1 MTTAVSNDQKQK
13 WNEAV
18 TEFAQEIHRQYHGL
32 DDSWTTALVEEV
44 KALGLAAEYISKRS
58 LMAAFRNCVGDKRII
73 LPKSEPV
80 LTQEIVD
87 RIKASFPPI
96 IKSVPREISQRDK
109 SALAGIAPQ
118 SGRKTAADRRDADSR
133 SSQNVATAR
142 DLSRLSELRT
152 EYRALKVQA
161 ELAMGENPRNHAST
175 YAIRKSLLAKLNA
188 DPKFKEVRDQS

>member
-80 LTQEIVD
+80 LTQETID
-87 RIKASFPPI
+87 KIRASFPPVV
-96 IKSVPREISQRDK
+96 KYVPKEVSQKEK
-109 SALAGIAPQ
+109 SALAGIARQ
-118 SGRKTAADRRDADSR
+118 TGRVSRGGEMQQRNAEIDDKYAAERKFRET
-133 SSQNVATAR
+133 Q
-142 DLSRLSELRT
+142 RLNS
-152 EYRALKVQA
+152 EYRKAIIDA
-161 ELAMGENPRNHAST
+161 ELLTGRSHAES
-175 YAIRKSLLAKLNA
+175 YSLRKEAIAAVKA
-188 DPKFKEVRDQS
+188 DPRFKNIVK

>member
-80 LTQEIVD
+80 LTQETID
-87 RIKASFPPI
+87 KIRASFPPV
-96 IKSVPREISQRDK
+96 IKRVEREQTQREK
-109 SALAGIAPQ
+109 NAL
-118 SGRKTAADRRDADSR
+118 SGVHK
-133 SSQNVATAR
+133 Q
-142 DLSRLSELRT
+142 
-152 EYRALKVQA
+152 
-161 ELAMGENPRNHAST
+161 
-175 YAIRKSLLAKLNA
+175 
-188 DPKFKEVRDQS
+188 